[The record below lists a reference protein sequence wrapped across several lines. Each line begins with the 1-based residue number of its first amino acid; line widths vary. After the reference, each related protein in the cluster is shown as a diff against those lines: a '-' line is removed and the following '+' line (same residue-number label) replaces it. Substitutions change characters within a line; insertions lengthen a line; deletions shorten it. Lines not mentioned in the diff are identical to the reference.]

1 MWFWRKKKKPGLQE
15 GAAQLDAV
23 LRGLQESQR
32 AFKAS
37 TGGHG
42 RVFSPAEEW
51 SKKYLSQ
58 GIGSGSAFAEP
69 IACFED
75 GTCLPPRNQLM
86 RELAARAKNCDCASK
101 DATADIRTVAD
112 IGSMPMRKPFELEKP
127 KRKRS
132 WF

>member
-1 MWFWRKKKKPGLQE
+1 MWFWRKAKKPSLQQ
-15 GAAQLDAV
+15 GAERLDAV

-32 AFKAS
+32 AFKES
-37 TGGHG
+37 TAGHG
-42 RVFSPAEEW
+42 RVFSPSEQW

-58 GIGSGSAFAEP
+58 GIGADDAFAKP

-75 GTCLPPRNQLM
+75 GTCLPPRSQLM
-86 RELAARAKNCDCASK
+86 RELAARKEECHCDTES
-101 DATADIRTVAD
+101 ATTRAMAD
-112 IGSMPMRKPFELEKP
+112 IGNVPIRKPFEPEKP